1 MRIADS
7 SEYHRMRLIPP
18 TETENLD
25 TLEGQIIDRIK
36 QVYDPEIPVNLYD
49 LGLIYMVK
57 AHAESGTA
65 VINMTLTSPSCPEAQ
80 SLPQQVQAAAEE
92 VEGINDATVNIVWE
106 PRWDKDR
113 MSDEA
118 KLALGLL

>member
-1 MRIADS
+1 MRIFDS
-7 SEYHRMRLIPP
+7 AEYRQKKLIPP

-36 QVYDPEIPVNLYD
+36 RVYDPEIPVNVYD
-49 LGLIYMVK
+49 LGLIYLVK
-57 AHAESGTA
+57 ADAQAGTA
-65 VINMTLTSPSCPEAQ
+65 VIDMTLTSPNCPEAQ
-80 SLPQQVQAAAEE
+80 SLPQQVRAAAEE
-92 VEGINDATVNIVWE
+92 VEGINQATVNLVWE
-106 PRWDKDR
+106 PRWDREK